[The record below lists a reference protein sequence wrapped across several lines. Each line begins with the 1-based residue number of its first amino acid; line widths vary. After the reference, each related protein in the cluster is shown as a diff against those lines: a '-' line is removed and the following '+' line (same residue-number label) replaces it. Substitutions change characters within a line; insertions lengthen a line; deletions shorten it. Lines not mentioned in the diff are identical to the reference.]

1 MAKALVVFGST
12 TGNTE
17 SVAEYVAKTLEDAG
31 MAVDVK
37 SAAKVSAPGLGDGYD
52 LVLLG
57 SSTWGDDEV
66 ELQEDF
72 QPLYEE
78 LDKANL
84 SGKKVAV
91 FGCGDSSYTHFCGAV
106 DAIAEKV
113 EQLGADVVAAPLKI
127 DGSPE
132 KDEAVSWARE
142 VIKNAA

>member
-31 MAVDVK
+31 MAVDMK
-37 SAAKVSAPGLGDGYD
+37 SAAKVSAPGLADGYD

-78 LDKANL
+78 LGKANL

>member
-17 SVAEYVAKTLEDAG
+17 SVAEYVAKTLEGEG
-31 MAVDVK
+31 MSVDVK
-37 SAAKVSAPGLGDGYD
+37 NVTSVTAAGLADGYD
-52 LVLLG
+52 LVVFG
-57 SSTWGDDEV
+57 SSTWGDDDI

-72 QPLYEE
+72 QPFFEE

-91 FGCGDSSYTHFCGAV
+91 FGCGDASYTHFCGAV
-106 DAIAEKV
+106 DAIEEKV
-113 EQLGADVVAAPLKI
+113 AQLGADVVAASLKI

-132 KDEAVSWARE
+132 KHEAVAWARD
-142 VIKNAA
+142 VFKSAA